1 MVKYTRP
8 LATDFHLT
16 TKAKLQSLARDI
28 AHFAEEPLV
37 HGSADEPF
45 TYRTGKTRIYPK
57 GIVCWGADM
66 DTGDI
71 RYTIGYL
78 RGEGFEATEIT
89 EFPVTATIEGNT
101 ITLERPWWAEQHLAN
116 INRQIN
122 AKAHLLST
130 VLELPIEQL
139 TPTLEG
145 SKLIFN
151 WLPKDAGEVEA
162 GAVTQLICGIYA
174 HAATSRKLASENKTS
189 GSPKY
194 AMRCWLIRLGFNGPE
209 HKHLRARL
217 MRNLEGSA
225 AWKTAPQAPE
235 GQVSA

>member
-8 LATDFHLT
+8 LATDFNVT

-28 AHFAEEPLV
+28 AHFAEQPPVPGKEGEL
-37 HGSADEPF
+37 HA
-45 TYRTGKTRIYPK
+45 YRIGKTTVYPK

-78 RGEGFEATEIT
+78 RGEGLEATEIT
-89 EFPVTATIEGNT
+89 EFPVTATIEGGT

-116 INRQIN
+116 INRQIQ
-122 AKAHLLST
+122 AKAHLLAT
-130 VLELPIEQL
+130 VLDLPQEQL
-139 TPTLEG
+139 TPTLDG
-145 SKLIFN
+145 GKLIFN
-151 WLPKDAGEVEA
+151 WLPEDSGEIEA
-162 GAVTQLICGIYA
+162 GAFTQLICGIYA
-174 HAATSRKLASENKTS
+174 HGATSRKLASENKTS
-189 GSPKY
+189 GSQKF

-209 HKHLRARL
+209 YKQLRAIL

-225 AWKTAPQAPE
+225 AWKTAPQALE